1 LIIGAVWLVQHFID
15 HMDSRLGTGG
25 PVQVYPA
32 LCFAGILLDGGKADR
47 EDINIFIELQY

>member
-25 PVQVYPA
+25 LQVYPA
-32 LCFAGILLDGGKADR
+32 LCFAGILDGGKADR